1 MPRSIKRGSIIY
13 KSVHHQKQIFEEQ
26 LNNHVLLFQT
36 GWAGNGTVCGPD
48 KDLDG
53 YPDHQIG
60 CSEPNCK
67 ADNCPDVSNSGQ
79 EDADG
84 DGIGDSCDP
93 DADGDGI
100 ANLPVSDLHLNFT
113 DIR

>member
-1 MPRSIKRGSIIY
+1 M
-13 KSVHHQKQIFEEQ
+13 
-26 LNNHVLLFQT
+26 
-36 GWAGNGTVCGPD
+36 CGPD

-53 YPDHQIG
+53 YPDRQLQ
-60 CSEPNCK
+60 CSEPHCK

-84 DGIGDSCDP
+84 DGLGDSCDG

-100 ANLPVSDLHLNFT
+100 PNLPVSLQKANMFYFRMN
-113 DIR
+113 IEIFYGSISRNIQQIKNN